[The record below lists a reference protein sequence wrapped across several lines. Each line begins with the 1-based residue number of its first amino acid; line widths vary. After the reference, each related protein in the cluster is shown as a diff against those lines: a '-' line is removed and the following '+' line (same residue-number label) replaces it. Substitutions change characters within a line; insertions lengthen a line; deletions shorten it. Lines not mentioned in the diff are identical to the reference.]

1 MKSNA
6 HQSIAVN
13 VPAWLDK
20 ACDDHRFVNLAD
32 TRTYR
37 LLLSIFQAVISS
49 AVTTSGIED
58 SLEDEMHDFTAWFLS
73 LVNSMPAYVGLMWVY
88 QELGQ
93 KALSADAKFSTDRRL
108 ADLLLTFVVLVNAVE
123 NDDLPER
130 YHGMIG
136 EGWDTCGPDEFKDSL
151 HQGLI
156 ATLTTH
162 AYSELVSIGKA
173 GGVPESRT
181 KKSLRSLAK
190 MKRSEQRRE
199 AVQGDSHLCWIK
211 TNAAVCKTN
220 HGATEIYGAL

>member
-1 MKSNA
+1 MTSTTTQPA
-6 HQSIAVN
+6 AIG

-20 ACDDHRFVNLAD
+20 ACDDHRIFNLSD

-37 LLLSIFQAVISS
+37 LLLSIFQAVVSNAI
-49 AVTTSGIED
+49 ANTGIEG
-58 SLEDEMHDFTAWFLS
+58 SMEDEMHDFTAWFLG

-93 KALSADAKFSTDRRL
+93 KALSVDAKFSTDRRL

-173 GGVPESRT
+173 GGVPESKT
-181 KKSLRSLAK
+181 KKSLRFLAK
-190 MKRSEQRRE
+190 MEISEQRRE
-199 AVQGDSHLCWIK
+199 AVQ
-211 TNAAVCKTN
+211 
-220 HGATEIYGAL
+220 